1 VLRYELQGVL
11 GEGLGGSDGTGSG
24 WSMELTEG
32 LQWLRRSVLARGEGG
47 MGFKGESAVGKGF
60 VRAKAKPSLGMGRYD
75 REGRR
80 RAAAVAANDGW
91 RCAVRWVGE
100 RRAAPTMGPLCVTHR
115 NAQRDARST
124 GHWPASACGYGQ
136 VRRRADV
143 RGAATSCARAR
154 VPG

>member
-60 VRAKAKPSLGMGRYD
+60 VRAKEKAKSR
-75 REGRR
+75 
-80 RAAAVAANDGW
+80 
-91 RCAVRWVGE
+91 
-100 RRAAPTMGPLCVTHR
+100 H
-115 NAQRDARST
+115 
-124 GHWPASACGYGQ
+124 GQ
-136 VRRRADV
+136 VRQG
-143 RGAATSCARAR
+143 GAATCGGRGSQRRMAVRRPMGGRTSCCADHGPALRHA
-154 VPG
+154 